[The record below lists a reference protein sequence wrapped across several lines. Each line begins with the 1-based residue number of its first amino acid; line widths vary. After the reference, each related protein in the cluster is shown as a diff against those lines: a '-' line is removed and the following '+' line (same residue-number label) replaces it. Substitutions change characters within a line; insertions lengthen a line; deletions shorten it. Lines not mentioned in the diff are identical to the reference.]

1 MKGKNAHAQQVE
13 QSTWRNW
20 ALLVMTS
27 VLSTTGL
34 AVALFPMLKERMASP
49 WAWRDMDVAL
59 LGGLSVTVVAFTLY
73 LTLQQRRVLK
83 LRHRLESAEAERAA
97 RTQQH
102 YERLMALAR
111 VSRIMSIETDL
122 KAVFD
127 AITRTCHEMFE
138 CQRVSL
144 MLLHAESCDLVVQS
158 VAGDID
164 ASTVLGERQKL
175 GEGVSG
181 WVAEHGRPMVVGP
194 EEMKR
199 VPRPT
204 GNMGKLAQAMV
215 VPIVVRDQFV
225 GVLNVGSTRTDVL
238 YDEEDLKAL
247 EVFAE
252 NAGTCIR
259 HTEQAEWM
267 RKTIQRLSPKQ
278 SDPAATHAAR

>member
-1 MKGKNAHAQQVE
+1 M
-13 QSTWRNW
+13 
-20 ALLVMTS
+20 
-27 VLSTTGL
+27 
-34 AVALFPMLKERMASP
+34 
-49 WAWRDMDVAL
+49 
-59 LGGLSVTVVAFTLY
+59 VVAFTLY
-73 LTLQQRRVLK
+73 LTLQQRRVMK
-83 LRHRLESAEAERAA
+83 LRSRLETSEADRVA

-144 MLLHAESCDLVVQS
+144 MLVSPETGDLVVQS

-164 ASTVLGERQKL
+164 ARTVLGERQKL
-175 GEGVSG
+175 GDGISG
-181 WVAEHGRPMVVGP
+181 WVAQNGRPTVIGP

-199 VPRPT
+199 VPRPNGYM
-204 GNMGKLAQAMV
+204 GNVAQAMV
-215 VPIVVRDQFV
+215 VPIVVRDQLV
-225 GVLNVGSTRTDVL
+225 GVLNVGTANTEML

-267 RKTIQRLSPKQ
+267 RKTIQRLAPK
-278 SDPAATHAAR
+278 PAEPAVTRAVR